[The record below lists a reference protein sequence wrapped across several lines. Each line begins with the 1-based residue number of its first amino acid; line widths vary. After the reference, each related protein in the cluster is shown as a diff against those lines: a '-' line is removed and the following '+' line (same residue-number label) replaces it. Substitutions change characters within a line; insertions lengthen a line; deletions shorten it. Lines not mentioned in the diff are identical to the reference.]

1 MKMKIA
7 MQYESEGATMS
18 KLSPRAILD
27 RNLAAGYV
35 RALVGLH
42 AARLREAR
50 QRRDA
55 GASAI
60 ELAIITAILVGLAV
74 AVLVVVTQVV
84 TTRKTEI
91 TTNNNGAP

>member
-1 MKMKIA
+1 MYIA
-7 MQYESEGATMS
+7 RHSENERAIMT
-18 KLSPRAILD
+18 KLSLRAILD
-27 RNLAAGYV
+27 RNSAAGYV

-42 AARLREAR
+42 AARLQEAR
-50 QRRDA
+50 QRQDA

-84 TTRKTEI
+84 NTRTTQI

>member
-1 MKMKIA
+1 
-7 MQYESEGATMS
+7 MS
-18 KLSPRAILD
+18 KLSLGTILD
-27 RNLAAGYV
+27 QNSAVGYV

-42 AARLREAR
+42 AARLQEAR
-50 QRRDA
+50 ERRDA

-84 TTRKTEI
+84 NTRTTQI

>member
-1 MKMKIA
+1 
-7 MQYESEGATMS
+7 MS
-18 KLSPRAILD
+18 KLSLPGILD
-27 RNLAAGYV
+27 RNSAAGYV
-35 RALVGLH
+35 RAFVGLH
-42 AARLREAR
+42 AARLQEAR
-50 QRRDA
+50 RRRDA